1 MTCGARWTSVATA
14 PAPPAATTAVRARR
28 IRGTGAESTVRP
40 AMVVVFSLGA
50 AVLYALASVLQQ
62 RAASAVP
69 AEHSMRLS
77 LLTSLLARPLWLA
90 GVTADL
96 GGFLLEAAAL
106 GIGSL
111 ALVQPLMTLGLPVAL
126 AGAAYVSDQHMG
138 RREWAATV
146 VLTVG
151 LAVFLGLAT
160 PSHGRDFARVPRWI
174 PAAVVRVVLVAVCLV
189 AAPLRALA
197 EWQAPLLAVAT
208 GFVFP
213 LSAAL
218 TKSVATSARR
228 DLLGTLRHWELYAL
242 IAVGLISMLL
252 GQSAFHGGHLRHSL
266 PALTIVPP
274 LVGTWMGWVLFH
286 ERIHATALTLPFE

>member
-69 AEHSMRLS
+69 AEHSLRLS
-77 LLTSLLARPLWLA
+77 LMTSLLARPLWLA
-90 GVTADL
+90 GVSADL

-126 AGAAYVSDQHMG
+126 AGAAYVSHQHMG

-151 LAVFLGLAT
+151 LAVFLGLAS
-160 PSHGRDFARVPRWI
+160 PSPGRDFAPVHRWVTVGI
-174 PAAVVRVVLVAVCLV
+174 VAAVFVVVCL
-189 AAPLRALA
+189 AAAASRALA
-197 EWQAPLLAVAT
+197 EWRAPLLAGAT
-208 GFVFP
+208 GGVFSFSAP
-213 LSAAL
+213 LTQSGAPPAP
-218 TKSVATSARR
+218 RR
-228 DLLGTLRHWELYAL
+228 PLGPVRAWGVY
-242 IAVGLISMLL
+242 S
-252 GQSAFHGGHLRHSL
+252 
-266 PALTIVPP
+266 
-274 LVGTWMGWVLFH
+274 
-286 ERIHATALTLPFE
+286 

>member
-1 MTCGARWTSVATA
+1 VATVVHLA
-14 PAPPAATTAVRARR
+14 PQVMAL
-28 IRGTGAESTVRP
+28 RP
-40 AMVVVFSLGA
+40 ARL
-50 AVLYALASVLQQ
+50 
-62 RAASAVP
+62 
-69 AEHSMRLS
+69 RLS
-77 LLTSLLARPLWLA
+77 PALA

-96 GGFLLEAAAL
+96 SGFLLEAAAL

-146 VLTVG
+146 VLTAG

-160 PSHGRDFARVPRWI
+160 PSHGRDFAPLHRWI
-174 PAAVVRVVLVAVCLV
+174 PVAIVTVVFVAVCLV
-189 AAPLRALA
+189 AAALRALA
-197 EWQAPLLAVAT
+197 EWRAPLLAVAT
-208 GFVFP
+208 GLVFS

-218 TKSVATSARR
+218 TKSVATYARR

-242 IAVGLISMLL
+242 IVVGLISMLL
-252 GQSAFHGGHLRHSL
+252 GQSAFQGGHLRRSL

-286 ERIHATALTLPFE
+286 ERIHATALTLPFEVAGALAAIAATVVLASSPLAEQAYAERSAPVAK